1 MSSESSI
8 VNSALGPVI
17 VAVVLNSVLYGI
29 CCLQFFEYA
38 TTTNRDSRLTK
49 WLVAWIAIVDTFS
62 VCNSASLLWHYAV
75 DNFGNIEVLVQT
87 PWQYN
92 LLSASTALASVPIQL
107 FLGWRVKSL
116 SNSWALYGVIC
127 ILSLAE
133 GGMALAVTIAEF
145 EKSNLSEHPLLVSIV
160 VGFVSIT
167 TACDVIIAGSLIY
180 CLQATRT
187 GFKRTDFTIRRL
199 VRTTIETA
207 VPAAICCILLLI
219 AVTVRSTSNLSV
231 IFGLLLGRIYTN
243 TLMTTLNAR
252 AAIRRERDDLPT
264 GTMGMGVI
272 FATHPGTL
280 PPGADDGP
288 TVSGGNHSIAKGG
301 RANLKGDGF

>member
-29 CCLQFFEYA
+29 CCLQFYEYA
-38 TTTNRDSRLTK
+38 TTPNRDRRLTK
-49 WLVAWIAIVDTFS
+49 WLVARIAIVDTFS

-133 GGMALAVTIAEF
+133 GGMALAVTITEF

-187 GFKRTDFTIRRL
+187 GFKI
-199 VRTTIETA
+199 
-207 VPAAICCILLLI
+207 
-219 AVTVRSTSNLSV
+219 TVKSTSNLSV
-231 IFGLLLGRIYTN
+231 IFGLLLARIYTN
-243 TLMTTLNAR
+243 TVTLMTTLNAR

-280 PPGADDGP
+280 PPGANDGP
-288 TVSGGNHSIAKGG
+288 TASDGSHSITKGG
-301 RANLKGDGF
+301 RPNLKEDGF